1 MDTDILTHLPG
12 AVQWVEEALSRRAAR
27 IEDGQQADNTKKGS
41 VLVHCQAGVS
51 RSSTVVAACLMR
63 AKDLDPVEAVELI
76 RQQRAHVEYVQ
87 FWSGMKILT
96 YSPSETFWKQLELY
110 HASNGKVSLKDRST
124 RKFYMER
131 TTTKFMS
138 ESSYYRRGLELMSDG
153 DGSAPP
159 MDKMAKYP
167 ATPTLSNP
175 PTPSGGHGRRKI
187 RCKMCRYVYRQSIGA
202 YAYSQAPAGGT
213 RTHDGPHP

>member
-1 MDTDILTHLPG
+1 VTTPTNDQTNIVSLLRPRLSFPPQFNVYALEIDDAMDTDILTHLPG

-76 RQQRAHVEYVQ
+76 RQQRAHVEWVQ
-87 FWSGMKILT
+87 LLFLDSTLT
-96 YSPSETFWKQLELY
+96 CSPSETFWKQLELY

-138 ESSYYRRGLELMSDG
+138 ESSITDLE
-153 DGSAPP
+153 
-159 MDKMAKYP
+159 
-167 ATPTLSNP
+167 
-175 PTPSGGHGRRKI
+175 
-187 RCKMCRYVYRQSIGA
+187 
-202 YAYSQAPAGGT
+202 AYSF
-213 RTHDGPHP
+213 